1 MNDGQKAPPRRRA
14 RRSHEKE
21 GRRQDILASALNLFA
36 SRAYSDLTM
45 AAIAADCD
53 LAKGTIYIYFNT
65 KEEIF
70 LELVESR
77 LLGWFEALDEGLR
90 PGGGGLF
97 LEPIAPAALT
107 RLLLDSLEAQP
118 QLARLLGLLHT
129 VLEPNVERL
138 VALRFKEFLADRCLR
153 TGRLLEQRLP
163 FLGEGQ
169 GAELLLRV
177 HALILGCWQMSDPPP
192 QVKALLQSPGLQVF
206 DIPFRSLFESTLL
219 ALLEGLESLRR
230 QGA

>member
-1 MNDGQKAPPRRRA
+1 
-14 RRSHEKE
+14 
-21 GRRQDILASALNLFA
+21 
-36 SRAYSDLTM
+36 
-45 AAIAADCD
+45 
-53 LAKGTIYIYFNT
+53 
-65 KEEIF
+65 
-70 LELVESR
+70 
-77 LLGWFEALDEGLR
+77 
-90 PGGGGLF
+90 
-97 LEPIAPAALT
+97 
-107 RLLLDSLEAQP
+107 
-118 QLARLLGLLHT
+118 
-129 VLEPNVERL
+129 VERL